1 MSAHPTPLFKDAD
14 GVLHPLHGLVNM
26 SNEQYHSGPGLSK
39 SALDAIAISGL
50 NYWDQYINPDREPRE
65 FKHCF
70 AVGDGTHKIVLE
82 PGTFEQTYAVD
93 FDKSAHPNALN
104 TVDDLK
110 QELTKRGM
118 MISGAKPELAR
129 RLVEES
135 DFPREKIMLYLE
147 QAHKETMKGR
157 IPISAADYKNM
168 MGMLRS
174 ISRHHTAPGLL
185 ADVETEQSFFWTDEM
200 GRLRKCRT
208 DAVPRNGGMVLDL
221 KTTDDVSEYGFG
233 KTIAYRRYHVQA
245 AWYLDILRGLYGSDA
260 PRIFAFIAVQK
271 TRPYDVAV
279 HYLTAEQINLG
290 RMLYQQD
297 LERLAQCERTGL
309 WHGADGGELIQAV
322 LPRYEMNK
330 AYSY

>member
-1 MSAHPTPLFKDAD
+1 MTQPQELYLDAD
-14 GVLHPLHGLVNM
+14 GVLHPLHGLVDIT
-26 SNEQYHSGPGLSK
+26 NEQYHSGPGLSK
-39 SALDAIAISGL
+39 TGLDALSVSGL

-70 AVGDGTHKIVLE
+70 AVGDGTHKLVLE
-82 PGTFEQTYAVD
+82 PGTFEQAYAVD
-93 FDKSAHPNALN
+93 FDKSAHPGALN

-118 MISGAKPELAR
+118 MISGTKPELAR

-147 QAHKETMKGR
+147 QAHQQTMKDR
-157 IPISAADYKNM
+157 IAISATDYKNM
-168 MGMLRS
+168 MGMLRA
-174 ISRHHTAPGLL
+174 IDRHHTAPGLL
-185 ADVETEQSFFWTDEM
+185 RDISTEQSFFWKDEN
-200 GRLRKCRT
+200 GLLRKCRT
-208 DAVPRNGGMVLDL
+208 DAIPNNGAMVLDL

-233 KTIAYRRYHVQA
+233 RTIAQRRYHVQG
-245 AWYLDILRGLYGSDA
+245 AWYLDILRALYGSDA

-271 TRPYDVAV
+271 TRPYDVAI
-279 HYLTAEQINLG
+279 HYLTAEQIDLG

-297 LERLAQCERTGL
+297 LARLYECQRTGV
-309 WHGADGGELIQAV
+309 WHGQDGGKLIQAV

-330 AYSY
+330 AYAY